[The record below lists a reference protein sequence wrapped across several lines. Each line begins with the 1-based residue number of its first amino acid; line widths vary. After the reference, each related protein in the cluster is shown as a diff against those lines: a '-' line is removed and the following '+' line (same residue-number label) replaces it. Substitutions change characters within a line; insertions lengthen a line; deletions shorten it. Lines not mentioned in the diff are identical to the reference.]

1 MPMSDKVLRAINKG
15 RRKAGLKP
23 IRRKTNVDEVQKRRA
38 RNTSKV
44 GALQARE
51 NLKNIRK
58 KWDIEEQTKYAKRY
72 IAKGKA
78 IMRKKGIKG
87 SVFVR

>member
-15 RRKAGLKP
+15 RKNAGLKP
-23 IRRKTNVDEVQKRRA
+23 IRRKNNVDEVQKRRA
-38 RNTSKV
+38 RNTSKE
-44 GALQARE
+44 GTLQARE

-72 IAKGKA
+72 MAKGRA
-78 IMRKKGIKG
+78 IMRKKN
-87 SVFVR
+87 R